1 MGREFGGGIW
11 IRKRGFVIWDWE
23 FVEFDGG
30 GGDWVPAMD
39 TIFCLTEVYGCSG
52 EVEWE
57 VIGGDEA
64 GEVEE
69 LV

>member
-1 MGREFGGGIW
+1 M
-11 IRKRGFVIWDWE
+11 
-23 FVEFDGG
+23 EFDGG

>member
-1 MGREFGGGIW
+1 MEVETGFQPW
-11 IRKRGFVIWDWE
+11 IRF
-23 FVEFDGG
+23 
-30 GGDWVPAMD
+30 
-39 TIFCLTEVYGCSG
+39 FCLTEVYGCSG

>member
-1 MGREFGGGIW
+1 MGREFGGGTW
-11 IRKRGFVIWDWE
+11 IRRWGFVIWGWE
-23 FVEFDGG
+23 FVEFDIGG
-30 GGDWVPAMD
+30 GKCVPAMEA
-39 TIFCLTEVYGCSG
+39 IFCLTDVDGGSG

-57 VIGGDEA
+57 VVGGDTT